1 MNILILANTPYQII
15 VAIQL
20 ANTEF
25 HNDNVDLLVSDNIAQ
40 YETVINRITKC
51 KLFNNVSKLISKD
64 LKWQSWKYTM
74 LSCCYGQNISNRIPL
89 LKMKKYDW
97 YLFANTGGV
106 AECIGTYLNKK
117 KNTQLAMYEDGF
129 VSYTDFYKGEIET
142 AIHPANLKSK
152 LLYFARKRSVAYL
165 SRYYVFNPNLINTW
179 QFPFD
184 IVRIKPIDK
193 DTLPLL
199 NIAFNYT
206 HTNIFENYKY
216 IFFEESYFADG
227 KIIGDMEVVE
237 DIAKNVGKENLLIKI
252 HPRNPFN
259 RFAEKGYNTNSD
271 TSTPWEIIALNL
283 NLTNKVLIT
292 IASGS
297 SITSYFIS
305 GVKASK
311 SILLYEM
318 ERINPKLLTPSIE
331 VFNKICKTNDYFVY
345 PHNQVELVNSL
356 NYSSIES

>member
-1 MNILILANTPYQII
+1 MNNILILANTPYQII

-40 YETVINRITKC
+40 YESVIDRISKC
-51 KLFNNVSKLISKD
+51 RLFNSVSKLISKD
-64 LKWQSWKYTM
+64 LKWPSWKYT
-74 LSCCYGQNISNRIPL
+74 LLLNLYGNNISKRIPSL
-89 LKMKKYDW
+89 RTQKYDW
-97 YLFANTGGV
+97 FLFANTGGV

-117 KNTQLAMYEDGF
+117 TNTKLAMYEDGF
-129 VSYTDFYKGEIET
+129 VSYTNFYKGEIET
-142 AIHPANLKSK
+142 AIHPVKLKSK
-152 LLYFARKRSVAYL
+152 LLYFVRKRSVAYL
-165 SRYYVFNPNLINTW
+165 SRYYVFNPSLINTW

-184 IVRIKPIDK
+184 IVRIKLIDK
-193 DTLPLL
+193 STLPLL
-199 NIAFNYT
+199 NTAFNYT
-206 HTNIFENYKY
+206 PTNIFEKYKY

-237 DIAKNVGKENLLIKI
+237 DIAKSVGKENLLIKI

-305 GVKASK
+305 GVKAIK

-318 ERINPKLLTPSIE
+318 EGVNSKLLTPSIE
-331 VFNKICKTNDYFVY
+331 VFNKICKHNDYFVY
-345 PHNQVELVNSL
+345 PHTKEELKEILSNT
-356 NYSSIES
+356 